1 MQLPYECQPLTLI
14 AFFVI
19 SISKIPILASVLP
32 IASISNALFLINQVS
47 LDVTYNPKRTPN
59 PRPRVQDNALVLTA
73 QSILVH
79 IILGTDTVMV
89 DMAGDQVAAAEPV
102 LMAVD
107 GLVMSDY

>member
-32 IASISNALFLINQVS
+32 IASISNALFFINQVS

-59 PRPRVQDNALVLTA
+59 PRTG
-73 QSILVH
+73 S
-79 IILGTDTVMV
+79 
-89 DMAGDQVAAAEPV
+89 
-102 LMAVD
+102 
-107 GLVMSDY
+107 VMSDY